1 MKDAFRKQKKGGGS
15 GLGTFRSQLT
25 LQMMVLPCML
35 FLLIFAYVPIAGNVI
50 AFQDFNLSGG
60 LFGSRFIGLAHF
72 REMFADPSFYMAM
85 KNTVI
90 LSLLN
95 MLIVFPAPLLFALIV
110 NEIPFLRFKKIVQTS
125 SYLPNFISFAMVASM
140 WIFLLDP
147 KGMVN
152 QSLMVLHLTKHP
164 IEFWT
169 EPGLFRPLSVVIGIW
184 KGVGWGAI
192 IYLAAISGI
201 NPDLYEA
208 AKMDGAG
215 RIKRIFYI
223 TLPNL
228 IPLFS
233 ILFIL
238 NVGTLFSGNLDQS
251 VLLGNSFN
259 KETSYVI
266 EYYSLQ
272 MGLELTRYSYAT
284 AVSFFQSVMAIV
296 LVLIA
301 NWFSGKVSGNR
312 LF

>member
-1 MKDAFRKQKKGGGS
+1 MFGAEKRRTRSRPSTFRA
-15 GLGTFRSQLT
+15 FRSQLP
-25 LQMMVLPCML
+25 LQLMIWPCML
-35 FLLIFAYVPIAGNVI
+35 FLLIFAYIPIAGNLI
-50 AFQDFNLSGG
+50 AFQAFDLSSG
-60 LFGSRFIGLAHF
+60 LFGSRFVGLANF
-72 REMFADPSFYMAM
+72 TEMFSDASFYMAM

-110 NEIPFLRFKKIVQTS
+110 NEIPFLRFKKLVQTS

-152 QSLMVLHLTKHP
+152 QSLLLLHLVRHP

-169 EPGLFRPLSVVIGIW
+169 EPGLFRPLSVLIGIW

-215 RIKRIFYI
+215 RIQRIVRI
-223 TLPNL
+223 TLPQL

-238 NVGTLFSGNLDQS
+238 NIGTLFNGNLDQS

-284 AVSFFQSVMAIV
+284 AVSFFQSVMAIL

-301 NWFSGKVSGNR
+301 NWFSGRVSGNR